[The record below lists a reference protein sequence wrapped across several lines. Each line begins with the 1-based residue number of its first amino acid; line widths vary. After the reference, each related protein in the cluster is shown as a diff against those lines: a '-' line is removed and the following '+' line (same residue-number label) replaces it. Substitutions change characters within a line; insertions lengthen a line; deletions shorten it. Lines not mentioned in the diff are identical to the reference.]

1 MSELNLYE
9 EHLLRYQSWIEAVIF
24 EQGEEKLNE
33 ILQDA
38 KTVSSNKDTADYM
51 DKAFRDLAALNL
63 NADQYYNYSN
73 QIGHASS
80 IEEIDQ
86 ILEAAK
92 QVANEND
99 LQDQFEE
106 HKQQKL
112 DDLNNLNLT
121 QGQND
126 EFTTKITNAQTID
139 EVDELFNQAKSLSD
153 EADQLNEYKKS
164 AKHSIIDKVQFF
176 TSEAIY
182 TYLATVDNAQS
193 VEEIDQ
199 ILEDVDKAY
208 EENYAQAVS
217 LAIEEAKEY
226 MRGLDLTEQQIND
239 FSTQLD
245 SAKTLYDVQTIRNAS
260 IEQHTKNQQEAAEK
274 LE

>member
-1 MSELNLYE
+1 M
-9 EHLLRYQSWIEAVIF
+9 
-24 EQGEEKLNE
+24 
-33 ILQDA
+33 
-38 KTVSSNKDTADYM
+38 
-51 DKAFRDLAALNL
+51 
-63 NADQYYNYSN
+63 
-73 QIGHASS
+73 
-80 IEEIDQ
+80 
-86 ILEAAK
+86 
-92 QVANEND
+92 
-99 LQDQFEE
+99 
-106 HKQQKL
+106 
-112 DDLNNLNLT
+112 NLT

-208 EENYAQAVS
+208 EGNYAQAVS

-226 MRGLDLTEQQIND
+226 MRGLDLT
-239 FSTQLD
+239 S
-245 SAKTLYDVQTIRNAS
+245 V
-260 IEQHTKNQQEAAEK
+260 EK
-274 LE
+274 KKY

>member
-1 MSELNLYE
+1 M
-9 EHLLRYQSWIEAVIF
+9 
-24 EQGEEKLNE
+24 
-33 ILQDA
+33 
-38 KTVSSNKDTADYM
+38 
-51 DKAFRDLAALNL
+51 
-63 NADQYYNYSN
+63 
-73 QIGHASS
+73 
-80 IEEIDQ
+80 
-86 ILEAAK
+86 
-92 QVANEND
+92 
-99 LQDQFEE
+99 
-106 HKQQKL
+106 
-112 DDLNNLNLT
+112 NLT

-208 EENYAQAVS
+208 EGNYAQAVS

-226 MRGLDLTEQQIND
+226 MSGLDLT
-239 FSTQLD
+239 S
-245 SAKTLYDVQTIRNAS
+245 
-260 IEQHTKNQQEAAEK
+260 AEK
-274 LE
+274 KKY